1 MKSSEQPPERKS
13 NPILDLGILV
23 AAQVGFSV
31 VFIVLIAAFGGIW
44 LDKTFSTKPLFTI
57 LLVIGSGPV
66 CLYVVYRLAM
76 AALAKYHHP
85 QEILDGEI
93 IEMKEETTSE

>member
-1 MKSSEQPPERKS
+1 MNSPEQPPGRKP

-23 AAQVGFSV
+23 AGQVGFSV
-31 VFIVLIAAFGGIW
+31 VFIVLAAAFGGIW

-57 LLVIGSGPV
+57 LLVVGSGPV

-76 AALAKYHHP
+76 AALAKIPPPPGKIGRGDYRD
-85 QEILDGEI
+85 EGGNDE
-93 IEMKEETTSE
+93 